1 MRPKIAMW
9 SDYGAPRHKHWRT
22 PSRRSKR
29 SSIGPNILVA
39 AVVVAAAIAVYP
51 HIVDSEWV
59 HKVSSQV
66 KRAAVAEVKAA
77 RRMGLVTA
85 VPLSPRRDATT
96 VEAATSTPRAAPAV
110 GEPLKAPSTVVAVE
124 RPANETAPT
133 SAEAEAVA
141 DPLSNP
147 AATPLVTPAQ
157 RNVARAPVAK
167 RRVVRTERHRG
178 YSGAYAQYGG
188 GWGGW
193 PGLGS
198 PYRF

>member
-1 MRPKIAMW
+1 MW

-39 AVVVAAAIAVYP
+39 AVVVVAAIAVYP

-59 HKVSSQV
+59 QNVGSQV

-96 VEAATSTPRAAPAV
+96 GEAATSTPRAAPAV
-110 GEPLKAPSTVVAVE
+110 GEPLKAPSTVAAVE

-133 SAEAEAVA
+133 STEAEAVA
-141 DPLSNP
+141 DPLPNPAP

-167 RRVVRTERHRG
+167 RRVVRTEHHRG

>member
-1 MRPKIAMW
+1 MFSWGGGVRSI
-9 SDYGAPRHKHWRT
+9 DAPE
-22 PSRRSKR
+22 
-29 SSIGPNILVA
+29 NILVA
-39 AVVVAAAIAVYP
+39 VVVVAAIAVYP

-59 HKVSSQV
+59 QNVGSQV
-66 KRAAVAEVKAA
+66 KRAAAAEVKAA

-96 VEAATSTPRAAPAV
+96 GEAATSTPRAAPSV
-110 GEPLKAPSTVVAVE
+110 GEPLKAPGMVAAVE

-141 DPLSNP
+141 DPISNP